1 LHNLVE
7 LWLWLQLVL
16 WDFLSDLNLSN
27 PGLLPSHTIKI
38 QFFFIKLIAYLSPK
52 LTITQYWLD
61 GQVDVVTMAE
71 KSVSAHATVQL
82 QFLVKLSCS
91 LIIPLKQT

>member
-1 LHNLVE
+1 MSRRLIE
-7 LWLWLQLVL
+7 Y
-16 WDFLSDLNLSN
+16 LNS
-27 PGLLPSHTIKI
+27 
-38 QFFFIKLIAYLSPK
+38 KLIV
-52 LTITQYWLD
+52 TQYWLD
-61 GQVDVVTMAE
+61 GQVDVVTIAE